1 MTETDSEKTFGPS
14 AIATPANAVTIIRLL
29 LSPVAFA
36 MIINEPTSWPTVA
49 IWFVLSTTDG
59 VDGHIARR
67 QGTTRS
73 GAFLDPLADKFLA
86 LGGMISM
93 VIAGVFWWVPVAIIV
108 VRELVISV
116 FRSYWLRQGLAVPAS
131 KGGKIKTFLQLAA
144 VGWVTLPWTAD
155 IEWLWQGTLWAAVFM
170 TVVSGVQYLLDGA
183 SATTDQGEMP

>member
-14 AIATPANAVTIIRLL
+14 ALATPANAVTIGRLL
-29 LSPVAFA
+29 LSPVAFVL
-36 MIINEPTSWPTVA
+36 IVNEPSSWSTVSV
-49 IWFVLSTTDG
+49 WFVLSTTDG

-73 GAFLDPLADKFLA
+73 GAFLDPLADKVLS
-86 LGGMISM
+86 LGGMLSM

-108 VRELVISV
+108 VREVAISV
-116 FRSYWLRQGLAVPAS
+116 FRSYWLRRGLAVPAS

-144 VGWVTLPWTAD
+144 VGWATLPWTSD
-155 IEWLWQGTLWAAVFM
+155 MEWLWNGTLWAAVVM
-170 TVVSGVQYLLDGA
+170 TVVSGVQYLVDGA

>member
-36 MIINEPTSWPTVA
+36 LIINEPTSWPTVA
-49 IWFVLSTTDG
+49 MWFVLSTTDG

>member
-14 AIATPANAVTIIRLL
+14 AIATPANAVTAIRLL

-49 IWFVLSTTDG
+49 MWFVLSTTDG

-108 VRELVISV
+108 VREVVISV

-155 IEWLWQGTLWAAVFM
+155 IEWLWQGTLWAAVIM
-170 TVVSGVQYLLDGA
+170 TVVSGVQYLVDGA

>member
-1 MTETDSEKTFGPS
+1 MTVPPDKL
-14 AIATPANAVTIIRLL
+14 ATWANAITVGRLL
-29 LSPVAFA
+29 LSPLMFWAIPNDDQGSWIAFV
-36 MIINEPTSWPTVA
+36 M
-49 IWFVLSTTDG
+49 WFVFCSSDG
-59 VDGHIARR
+59 IDGYIARR
-67 QGTTRS
+67 HGTTS
-73 GAFLDPLADKFLA
+73 AGAFLDPLADKFLA
-86 LGGMISM
+86 LGGMLSM

-108 VRELVISV
+108 VREVGISV

>member
-1 MTETDSEKTFGPS
+1 MTDTGSEKTFGPS
-14 AIATPANAVTIIRLL
+14 AIATPANAVTVIRLL

-36 MIINEPTSWPTVA
+36 MIINEPSSWPTVA
-49 IWFVLSTTDG
+49 MWFVLSTTDG

-108 VRELVISV
+108 VREVVISV
-116 FRSYWLRQGLAVPAS
+116 FRSYWLRRGLAVPAS

-144 VGWVTLPWTAD
+144 VGWATLPWTSD
-155 IEWLWQGTLWAAVFM
+155 IEWLWNGTLWAAVVM
-170 TVVSGVQYLLDGA
+170 TVVSGVQYLVDGA